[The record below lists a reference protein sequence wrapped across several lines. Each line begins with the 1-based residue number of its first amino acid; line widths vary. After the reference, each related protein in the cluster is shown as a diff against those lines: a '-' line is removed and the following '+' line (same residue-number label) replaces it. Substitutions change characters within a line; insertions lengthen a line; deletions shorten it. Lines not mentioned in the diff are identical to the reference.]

1 MPTTSFLPLTAIL
14 AAAVLLSAA
23 APAKAADACDK
34 HLKMTCNNCHTLE
47 PVCAQIGNPPD
58 ALKEILGRMISNG
71 AELSRADLNAMATC
85 LSQPS
90 EAAKAA
96 CGK

>member
-1 MPTTSFLPLTAIL
+1 MPTTSFLPLPAIL
-14 AAAVLLSAA
+14 ALAVLLAA
-23 APAKAADACDK
+23 APAKAADVCAK
-34 HLKMTCNNCHTLE
+34 HLKMTCNNCHTLKVACE
-47 PVCAQIGNPPD
+47 QLGNPPNGW
-58 ALKEILGRMISNG
+58 KEVLNRMRLNG
-71 AELSRADLNAMATC
+71 AELSRSDIEAMATC

>member
-34 HLKMTCNNCHTLE
+34 HLKMTCNNCHSLE
-47 PVCAQIGNPPD
+47 AVCAQIGNPPNV
-58 ALKEILGRMISNG
+58 LKDILSRMVLNG
-71 AELSRADLNAMATC
+71 AELSRSDVNAMAAC

-90 EAAKAA
+90 EAAKIA

>member
-1 MPTTSFLPLTAIL
+1 MPTTSFLPLPAIL
-14 AAAVLLSAA
+14 ALAVLLAA

-34 HLKMTCNNCHTLE
+34 HLKMTCNNCHPLKVACE
-47 PVCAQIGNPPD
+47 QIGNHPNE
-58 ALKEILGRMISNG
+58 LKEILSRMRLNG
-71 AELSRADLNAMATC
+71 AELSRSDIEAMAAC
-85 LSQPS
+85 MSQPS

>member
-1 MPTTSFLPLTAIL
+1 MPTTSFLPLTTIL

-34 HLKMTCNNCHTLE
+34 HLKTTCNNCHSLKSPCE
-47 PVCAQIGNPPD
+47 QIGNPSNEW
-58 ALKEILGRMISNG
+58 KETLSRMRLNG
-71 AELSRADLNAMATC
+71 AELSRSDIEAMAAC
-85 LSQPS
+85 MSQPS
-90 EAAKAA
+90 EAAKIA